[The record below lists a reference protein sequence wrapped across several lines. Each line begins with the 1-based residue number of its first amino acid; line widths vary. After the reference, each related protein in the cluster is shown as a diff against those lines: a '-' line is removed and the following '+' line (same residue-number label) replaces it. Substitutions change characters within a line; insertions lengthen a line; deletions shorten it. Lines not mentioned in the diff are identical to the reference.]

1 MREFWL
7 ELQDRPIILSIC
19 VRQAILQSIE
29 VGEKTRPGRT
39 RQMFGLRRA
48 RTQRNRLLDELYS
61 CVAILDEQPLG
72 ALLNER
78 LDQQVFG
85 QFTWPMTTPSQA

>member
-1 MREFWL
+1 
-7 ELQDRPIILSIC
+7 
-19 VRQAILQSIE
+19 
-29 VGEKTRPGRT
+29 
-39 RQMFGLRRA
+39 MFGLRRA